1 MAKEIT
7 VNVDGMT
14 CANCAAGIHRKLTK
28 AGYAKVDVSFAT
40 GEVVIADADPI
51 DLHRVSALISD
62 AGYTYLGEKRKE
74 TKGLA
79 AIEWKFMLTLPFTVP
94 LLAHMIVS
102 WHVLHHPIV
111 QFVLC
116 LPVMVIGIMH
126 FGKSALGSLRNGVPN
141 MDVLIFIGS
150 VSAFA
155 YSIAG
160 VGLYWGTGQES
171 QYLFFETAATII
183 SLVLLGNVIEHRAVR
198 QTTTAISDL
207 GRLQEGSAKKVIEE
221 NGNRTIVETAFRDL
235 SVQDIVQVNT
245 GDSIPADGVLESGTL
260 QVNESMI
267 TGESEP
273 VRKVQGD
280 TLIGGTLVEDGNGTV
295 RLTATGRST
304 VLASIIAMVKKAQQ
318 EKPAMQ
324 RMADRVSAVFV
335 PVVIGIALLTF
346 TIGHFIF
353 GIGLQD
359 ALMNA
364 VAVLVISC
372 PCAMGLATPTA
383 VMVGLGRSAKRGIL
397 FKGAESVEQL
407 SKVKRVVFD
416 KTGTL
421 TTGKI
426 RVAEIRYFTENKAE
440 ALAMLMALEEK
451 SSHPIA
457 KAVVREIGKLKI
469 ENSGRADADSRHSS
483 GGTTEAISSAQGERS
498 LRSARNDEAP
508 TSLTTMEEEK
518 GIGMRGTDTQGR
530 LWQAGSFKLLSE
542 NERHLAGDVNLLCNG
557 KLMAAFK
564 LEDDIRPDARE
575 LVEFLHSKGITTV
588 LLSGDRKAKC
598 DRVAQ
603 QTGILEVH
611 AEQLPEDK
619 LRMIEQWSDEGPTAM
634 VGDGINDAPA
644 LTRAT
649 VGISLSGATQVAIN
663 SASVVIMDSAGLL
676 RIREAFLLGRHTVL
690 TIKQN
695 LFWAF
700 AYNIVAIPLA
710 AFGFLN
716 PMVAAFSM
724 AFSDVVVIGNAIRF
738 RFKPL
743 G

>member
-1 MAKEIT
+1 MSKEVT

-14 CANCAAGIHRKLTK
+14 CANCAAGIHRKLTR
-28 AGYAKVDVSFAT
+28 AGYAHVDVSFAT
-40 GEVVIADADPI
+40 GEVVIEDVNPI
-51 DLHRVSALISD
+51 DLDRVSALISD

-79 AIEWKFMLTLPFTVP
+79 PIEWKFLLTLPFTLP
-94 LLAHMIVS
+94 LLAHMVVP
-102 WHVLHHPIV
+102 WHVLHDPVV

-116 LPVMVIGIMH
+116 LPVMVIGIGH
-126 FGKSALGSLRNGVPN
+126 FGKSAFGSLRNGVPN

-150 VSAFA
+150 VSAFL
-155 YSIAG
+155 YSIVG
-160 VGLYWGTGQES
+160 VALHWGTGQES

-183 SLVLLGNVIEHRAVR
+183 SLVLMGNVIEHRAVK

-207 GRLQEGSAKKVIEE
+207 GQLQEGIAKKVIGE
-221 NGNRTIVETAFRDL
+221 NGKGKIVETTFRDL
-235 SVQDIVQVNT
+235 LAGDLVQVNS

-260 QVNESMI
+260 HVNESMI

-273 VRKVQGD
+273 VRKVEGE

-295 RLTATGRST
+295 RLTATGKST

-324 RMADRVSAVFV
+324 RLADRVSAVFV

-346 TIGHFIF
+346 LLSHFVF
-353 GIGLQD
+353 DIGLQS

-397 FKGAESVEQL
+397 FKGAESVEHL
-407 SKVKRVVFD
+407 SKVRRVVFD

-421 TTGKI
+421 TTGQM
-426 RVAEIRYFTENKAE
+426 RVADIRFFTDHEAE

-457 KAVVREIGKLKI
+457 KAVVRRIESRSFGRNREIVSEGGSAPIANQQSIIDNRQSTPSPPVPRPSSLKEI
-469 ENSGRADADSRHSS
+469 
-483 GGTTEAISSAQGERS
+483 
-498 LRSARNDEAP
+498 
-508 TSLTTMEEEK
+508 EEEK
-518 GIGMRGTDTQGR
+518 GIGMRGTDAEGR
-530 LWQAGSFKLLSE
+530 LWQAGSFKLLAESDRP
-542 NERHLAGDVNLLCNG
+542 NAGDVNLLRDG
-557 KLMAAFK
+557 KLVASLT

-575 LVEFLHSKGITTV
+575 LVDFLHSKGIATI
-588 LLSGDRKAKC
+588 LLSGDRQAKC

-603 QTGILEVH
+603 QTGIKEVH
-611 AEQLPEDK
+611 AEQRPEDK
-619 LRMIEQWSDEGPTAM
+619 LRMIEQWSDGMPTAM

-649 VGISLSGATQVAIN
+649 VGISLSGATQVAVN
-663 SASVVIMDSAGLL
+663 AASVVIMDSGGLL
-676 RIREAFLLGRHTVL
+676 RIREAFQLGHHTVL

-738 RFKPL
+738 RFKRL